1 MSLDIAVIILA
12 AGKGT
17 RMKSTRAKVLHE
29 VANLP
34 MIGHVARTAESLR
47 PERIV
52 IVHGP
57 GGEEVAET
65 AKAACTNPGAVTT
78 AIQAEAKGTG
88 HAVQAAENA
97 MQGFSGLAIVAFGDT
112 PLLREETFAPMIAKA
127 EAGAKIIVMGFEAAN
142 PAPYGRLVTDATGAL
157 TKIVEAKDATP
168 EEAAISLVNGGI
180 MAVHTDILFPLLKK
194 LTPNNAQGEY
204 YLTDLPALAKAD
216 GIATEISIG
225 AEEDVMGINSRVD
238 LAAAEKVMQQ
248 RLRYAAMMNGAT
260 LIDPDSTFFSYDT
273 LLGQDVWV
281 GPNVWF
287 GPGVTVANN
296 VEIKAMSHLEG
307 ATVAADCS
315 VGPYGRLRPGAD
327 LAEGAK
333 VGNFVEIKKSTLA
346 KGAKVSHLT
355 YIGDAS
361 VGEEANIGAGTI
373 TCNYDGFDKFKT
385 HIGARAFIGS
395 NSTLVAP
402 VTIED
407 DGFTAAGSTITKKVE
422 AGSLAM
428 SRTKQSAIK
437 GWVAKF
443 RAKKQ
448 KG

>member
-17 RMKSTRAKVLHE
+17 RMKSARSKVLHE

-34 MIGHVARTAESLR
+34 MIGHAARIAESLT
-47 PERIV
+47 PQRII

-57 GGEEVAET
+57 DGDDIATV
-65 AKAACTNPGAVTT
+65 AKAACANPSAVTT
-78 AIQAEAKGTG
+78 AIQKEAKGTG
-88 HAVQAAENA
+88 HAVQAAQQA

-112 PLLREETFAPMIAKA
+112 PLLRPETFAPIVAKA

-142 PAPYGRLVTDATGAL
+142 PTPYGRLVTDANGAL
-157 TKIVEAKDATP
+157 IKIVEAKDATP
-168 EEAAISLVNGGI
+168 EEAKISLVNGGI
-180 MAVHTDILFPLLKK
+180 MAVHTDILFPLLDK

-204 YLTDLPALAKAD
+204 YLTDLPALAKAE
-216 GIATEISIG
+216 GIVTEVSIG

-248 RLRYAAMMNGAT
+248 RLRHAAMMNGAT
-260 LIDPDSTFFSYDT
+260 LVDPDSTFFSYDT
-273 LLGQDVWV
+273 RLGQDVWV

-287 GPGVTVANN
+287 GPGVNVADN

-307 ATVAADCS
+307 ATVATDCT

-327 LAEGAK
+327 LGEGAK
-333 VGNFVEIKKSTLA
+333 VGNFVEIKKATLG

-373 TCNYDGFDKFKT
+373 TCNYDGFDKFET

-407 DGFTAAGSTITKKVE
+407 DGFTAAGSTITKNVA

-428 SRTKQSAIK
+428 SRTKQSAIQ

-443 RAKKQ
+443 RARKQ
-448 KG
+448 KS